1 MVIKSGKLREKED
14 YQKLILEY
22 LYKNNGYIVRDAEQF
37 NAGLAMDI
45 EMLFKFLENTQKN
58 ELESL
63 RKLYGGQTEE
73 IIINYLNNEI
83 NKEYRS
89 LLDVLENG
97 IEFDM
102 GIKLNLMYR
111 KPATSFNK
119 EALAKYEENIF
130 SVMEEVHHKK
140 EERIDLVIF
149 LNGLAIITFELK
161 CNTSGQNYEDAIR
174 QYKYERD
181 FKTRLFKF
189 KSGAIVNFAMDLFEE
204 YMTTQLKGSSTFFLP
219 FNKGSGYGIESGKG
233 NPHNE
238 NGIDVSYMWEDILSK
253 ETLLYLIDKIIYL
266 KREKKK
272 DKKTGKYKKSETIIF
287 PRYHQFNA
295 VRKLVDDIKINE
307 TSRNYLIEHSAGSGK
322 TNTIAWLAHRLTS
335 LHNNNDEVIFNTI
348 CVITDR
354 IVVDRQLQD
363 AVMGLEHKE
372 GLIKVM
378 DDKCKSQDLATALNG
393 NTKIIVTTI
402 HKFMYIK
409 DIVDNLKDKRFAI
422 IIDEA
427 HSSTSGSAMESVSY
441 TLSSLPMVAEEK
453 MKYGESEEESLQD
466 KIEREIKRSGKPAN
480 VSIIAFT
487 ATPKF
492 STLQLFGNINNEGKK
507 VAFDLYSMKQAIE
520 EGFIL
525 DVLKNY
531 VTYKTYFEV
540 NKTVDTDPELDTVSA
555 KRKIIK
561 YIELHDTNISQ
572 KVEIIIEHFK
582 YNVMNEL
589 DGKAKAMVITSSRQA
604 AVKYKNA
611 FVDYINKH
619 NYTGIQA
626 LVAFSGK
633 VNIDGNEYTES
644 VMNNMAENKL
654 VDAFDTDLYQ
664 VLLVANKYQTGFDQP
679 KLCAMYV
686 DKRLRGV
693 NAVQTLSRLN
703 RIYPGYDKK
712 TFILDFKNSYE
723 DIQRAFEPYYT
734 ETVLSETI
742 TPSAIREVEKQ
753 VSQYNFLD
761 YDDIEVFN
769 RYLYQDKRNSK
780 DKLKMWSLLGKSL
793 RIINENDDLV
803 KLEIRSTIRRFLRFY
818 SFLIQATRYQDVM
831 LHKKY
836 NFLSYLIKEIEIGK
850 MGNDFDIA
858 DKITVVNFKQE
869 KIGEHNSSLEAK
881 PEIKAPKPNEIYFEE
896 KIKEKLSKIIDE
908 INLAYNKNFDF
919 DFATKSALQV
929 RDLLLK
935 NNRLKESA
943 NNNTIDDFSFAF
955 YDAVQDAL
963 LEGYEQNRDLFS
975 VLLNNDRMNRELMGV
990 FLEDIYNNLSKKI

>member
-22 LYKNNGYIVRDAEQF
+22 LDKNNGYIVRDAEQF
-37 NAGLAMDI
+37 NAGFAMDI

-58 ELESL
+58 ELEAL

-89 LLDVLENG
+89 LLDVLKNG
-97 IEFDM
+97 IEFDT

-130 SVMEEVHHKK
+130 SIMEEVHHKK
-140 EERIDLVIF
+140 DERIDLVIF

-189 KSGAIVNFAMDLFEE
+189 KSGAIVNFAMDLFEV
-204 YMTTQLKGSSTFFLP
+204 YMTTQLRGSSTFFLP

-466 KIEREIKRSGKPAN
+466 RIEQEIKRSGKPDN

-487 ATPKF
+487 ATPKY
-492 STLQLFGNINNEGKK
+492 STLQLFGNMNNEGKK

-540 NKTVDTDPELDTVSA
+540 NKIVDTDPELESVAA

-734 ETVLSETI
+734 ETVLSEII
-742 TPSAIREVEKQ
+742 TPSAIRM
-753 VSQYNFLD
+753 
-761 YDDIEVFN
+761 I
-769 RYLYQDKRNSK
+769 
-780 DKLKMWSLLGKSL
+780 
-793 RIINENDDLV
+793 
-803 KLEIRSTIRRFLRFY
+803 
-818 SFLIQATRYQDVM
+818 
-831 LHKKY
+831 
-836 NFLSYLIKEIEIGK
+836 LSYLI
-850 MGNDFDIA
+850 
-858 DKITVVNFKQE
+858 
-869 KIGEHNSSLEAK
+869 
-881 PEIKAPKPNEIYFEE
+881 
-896 KIKEKLSKIIDE
+896 
-908 INLAYNKNFDF
+908 
-919 DFATKSALQV
+919 
-929 RDLLLK
+929 
-935 NNRLKESA
+935 
-943 NNNTIDDFSFAF
+943 
-955 YDAVQDAL
+955 
-963 LEGYEQNRDLFS
+963 
-975 VLLNNDRMNRELMGV
+975 
-990 FLEDIYNNLSKKI
+990 DIYTKIRGIRRKN